1 MRRQTMKI
9 FAVSAF
15 ALATVIAGSAAAQT
29 QQVTHGPAIPNVCT
43 FHNARMLA
51 QSTSGQALSSG
62 MERLVQEVQ
71 AEVAPYTTS
80 IQTEAT
86 ALQQGGQA
94 ADADGSR
101 RRALQARAQELEQL
115 TQRREQELQYTR
127 AVQLQAIATAAD
139 PIVVAVY
146 QERQCG
152 ILLDRDS
159 IFIANPS
166 MDITDTV
173 IQRLNTALP
182 SLSFSRMTPPV
193 QQPQ

>member
-1 MRRQTMKI
+1 MKSI
-9 FAVSAF
+9 ALGAF
-15 ALATVIAGSAAAQT
+15 ALATLIAGSAAAQT
-29 QQVTHGPAIPNVCT
+29 QQQVTHGPAVPNVCT

-51 QSTSGQALSSG
+51 QSTAGQALASG
-62 MERLVQEVQ
+62 MDRLVQEVQ

-80 IQTEAT
+80 IQTEAG

-94 ADADGSR
+94 ADPDGSR
-101 RRALQARAQELEQL
+101 RRAVQTRIQELEQL
-115 TQRREQELQYTR
+115 TQRREQDLQYTR
-127 AVQLQAIATAAD
+127 NMQLQAIATAAD
-139 PIVVAVY
+139 PIVVAIY

-152 ILLDRDS
+152 LLLDRDS
-159 IFIANPS
+159 VFIANPS

-173 IQRLNTALP
+173 IQRLNVALP